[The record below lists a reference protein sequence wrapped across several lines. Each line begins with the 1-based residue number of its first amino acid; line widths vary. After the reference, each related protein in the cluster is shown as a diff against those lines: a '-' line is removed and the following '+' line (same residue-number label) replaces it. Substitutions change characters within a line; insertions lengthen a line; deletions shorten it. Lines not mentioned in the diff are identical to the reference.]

1 MRKTLAG
8 LTATAILAG
17 GVALA
22 GAGPASAATCTTTHK
37 YEHSTAST
45 GTVSQ
50 EWLTKHACGH
60 AYREWEHRTTAY
72 STGAYSDEVLYKN
85 ELAYPHWWSHEVLQ
99 HWTKKGTY
107 SITVTNKSA

>member
-8 LTATAILAG
+8 LTAAAILAG

-22 GAGPASAATCTTTHK
+22 GAGPASAATCTTTYK
-37 YEHSTAST
+37 YENSTTAK

-50 EWLTKHACGH
+50 ERLKKVACGH
-60 AYREWEHRTTAY
+60 DYQEWMQRTTAY
-72 STGAYSDEVLYKN
+72 YTGAYSKETLYKD

-99 HWTKKGTY
+99 HWTKTGTY